1 MIKEDAKVTIIVPVY
16 NVEKYL
22 EKCLESLINQTY
34 KNLEIIV
41 VDDGSSD
48 NSGKICDEFAKRD
61 NRIIVIHQK
70 NGGISIAR
78 NVGLD
83 KMCGSYVTFVDAD
96 DYLDLNAIENFLA
109 ISINEAAD
117 IVCGET
123 VIIFKDKIL
132 RNSNKEKEKYS
143 TELIKE
149 KILSDKLGNHAATKF
164 YKAELWK
171 NIQFPEKLV
180 YEDFYIMPSVCV
192 NANKIVYRCDPLYYY
207 NRINPTSL
215 SSLWNDFNAWH
226 RYSKFKGYCEH
237 LRVAKLLKK
246 QDIVE
251 WAEKKALHEI
261 VKAFCR
267 NYGRPCL
274 ANNDLDEMKAYLL
287 SNIKNIKNLKIKD
300 RFLIWSILNFPF
312 ICKLYG
318 KILYIIF
325 MLKMSINKII
335 SK

>member
-1 MIKEDAKVTIIVPVY
+1 MIKVNAKVTIIVPFY

-22 EKCLESLINQTY
+22 RKCLDSLINQTY

-41 VDDGSSD
+41 VDDGSTD
-48 NSGKICDEFAKRD
+48 NSVKICDEFANRD
-61 NRIIVIHQK
+61 NRITVIRQK

-78 NVGLD
+78 NAGLD
-83 KMCGSYVTFVDAD
+83 KMTGSFVTFVDSD
-96 DYLDLNAIENFLA
+96 DYLEINAVEKFLK
-109 ISINEAAD
+109 ISITEGAD
-117 IVCGET
+117 IVCSET
-123 VIIFKDKIL
+123 IIIFKDRIIH
-132 RNSNKEKEKYS
+132 NSNKENEKYS

-149 KILSDKLGNHAATKF
+149 KILLDKLGNHAATKF

-171 NIQFPEKLV
+171 NIRFPEKLV

-192 NANKIVYRCDPLYYY
+192 NAKKIVYKCEPLYYY
-207 NRINPTSL
+207 NRTNPTSL

-237 LRVAKLLKK
+237 LRIAKLLNKPN
-246 QDIVE
+246 IME

-267 NYGRPCL
+267 NYGKPCL
-274 ANNDLDEMKAYLL
+274 SDNDLNEMKAYLKN
-287 SNIKNIKNLKIKD
+287 NIKSIKQLKIKD
-300 RFLIWSILNFPF
+300 RFLIWSILNCPY
-312 ICKLYG
+312 ICKMYG

-325 MLKMSINKII
+325 KFKMSKNFN
-335 SK
+335 

>member
-1 MIKEDAKVTIIVPVY
+1 MIKANAKVTIIVPVY

-22 EKCLESLINQTY
+22 RKCLDSLINQTY

-41 VDDGSSD
+41 VDDGSTD
-48 NSGKICDEFAKRD
+48 NSVKICDEFANRD
-61 NRIIVIHQK
+61 NRITVIRQK

-78 NVGLD
+78 NAGLD
-83 KMCGSYVTFVDAD
+83 KMTGSYVTFVDSD
-96 DYLDLNAIENFLA
+96 DYLEINAVEKFLK
-109 ISINEAAD
+109 ISITEGAD
-117 IVCGET
+117 IVCSET
-123 VIIFKDKIL
+123 IIIFKDRIVH
-132 RNSNKEKEKYS
+132 NSNKENEKYS

-149 KILSDKLGNHAATKF
+149 KILLDKLGNHAATKF

-171 NIQFPEKLV
+171 NIRFPEKLV

-192 NANKIVYRCDPLYYY
+192 NAKKIVYKCEPLYYY

-237 LRVAKLLKK
+237 LRIAKLLNKPN
-246 QDIVE
+246 IME

-267 NYGRPCL
+267 NYGKPCL
-274 ANNDLDEMKAYLL
+274 SDNDLNEMKAYLKN
-287 SNIKNIKNLKIKD
+287 NIKRIKQLKIKD
-300 RFLIWSILNFPF
+300 RFLIWSILNCPY
-312 ICKLYG
+312 ICKMYG

-325 MLKMSINKII
+325 KFKMSKNFN
-335 SK
+335 

>member
-1 MIKEDAKVTIIVPVY
+1 MMETKAKVTVIVPVY

-22 EKCLESLINQTY
+22 RKCLDSLINQTY

-41 VDDGSSD
+41 VDDGSTD
-48 NSGKICDEFAKRD
+48 NSVKICDEFANRD
-61 NRIIVIHQK
+61 NRITVIRQK

-78 NVGLD
+78 NAGLG
-83 KMCGSYVTFVDAD
+83 KMTGSYVTFVDSD
-96 DYLDLNAIENFLA
+96 DYLEINAVEKFLK
-109 ISINEAAD
+109 ISITEGAD
-117 IVCGET
+117 IVCSET
-123 VIIFKDKIL
+123 IIIFKDRIVH
-132 RNSNKEKEKYS
+132 NSNKENEKYS

-149 KILSDKLGNHAATKF
+149 KILLDKLGNHAATKF

-171 NIQFPEKLV
+171 NIRFPEKLV

-192 NANKIVYRCDPLYYY
+192 NAKKIVYKCEPLYYY

-237 LRVAKLLKK
+237 LRIAKLLNKPN
-246 QDIVE
+246 IME

-267 NYGRPCL
+267 NYGKPCL
-274 ANNDLDEMKAYLL
+274 SDNDLNEMKAYLKN
-287 SNIKNIKNLKIKD
+287 NIKRIKQLKIKD
-300 RFLIWSILNFPF
+300 RFLIWSILNCPY
-312 ICKLYG
+312 ICKMYG

-325 MLKMSINKII
+325 KFKMSKNFN
-335 SK
+335 

>member
-1 MIKEDAKVTIIVPVY
+1 MMETKAKVTVIVPVY

-22 EKCLESLINQTY
+22 RKCLDSLINQTY

-41 VDDGSSD
+41 VDDGSTD
-48 NSGKICDEFAKRD
+48 NSVKICDEFANKD
-61 NRIIVIHQK
+61 NRITVIRQK

-83 KMCGSYVTFVDAD
+83 KMTGSYVIFVDSD
-96 DYLDLNAIENFLA
+96 DYLEINAVEKFLK
-109 ISINEAAD
+109 ISITEGAD
-117 IVCGET
+117 IVCSET
-123 VIIFKDKIL
+123 IIIFKDRIVH
-132 RNSNKEKEKYS
+132 NSNKENEKYS

-149 KILSDKLGNHAATKF
+149 KILLDKLGNHVITKF

-171 NIQFPEKLV
+171 NIRFPEKLV

-192 NANKIVYRCDPLYYY
+192 NAKKIVYKCEPLYYY

-237 LRVAKLLKK
+237 LRIAKLLNKPN
-246 QDIVE
+246 IME

-267 NYGRPCL
+267 NYGKPCL
-274 ANNDLDEMKAYLL
+274 SDNDLNEMKAYLKN
-287 SNIKNIKNLKIKD
+287 NIKSIKQLKIKD
-300 RFLIWSILNFPF
+300 RFLIWSILNCPY
-312 ICKLYG
+312 ICKMYG

-325 MLKMSINKII
+325 KFKMSKNFN
-335 SK
+335 

>member
-1 MIKEDAKVTIIVPVY
+1 MIKANAKVTIIVPVY

-22 EKCLESLINQTY
+22 IKCLDSLINQTY

-41 VDDGSSD
+41 VDDGSTD
-48 NSGKICDEFAKRD
+48 NSVKICDEFSNRD
-61 NRIIVIHQK
+61 NRITVIHQK
-70 NGGISIAR
+70 NAGLSVAR

-83 KMCGSYVTFVDAD
+83 KMTGNYVTFVDSD
-96 DYLDLNAIENFLA
+96 DYLEINAIEKFLK
-109 ISINEAAD
+109 ILINECAD
-117 IVCGET
+117 IILSERIT
-123 VIIFKDKIL
+123 IFKDRIVH
-132 RNSNKEKEKYS
+132 NSNKENEKYN

-149 KILSDKLGNHAATKF
+149 KILLDKLENHVIAKF

-171 NIQFPEKLV
+171 NIRFPEKLV

-192 NANKIVYRCDPLYYY
+192 NAKKIVYKCEPLYYY
-207 NRINPTSL
+207 NRTNPTSL

-237 LRVAKLLKK
+237 LRIAKLLNKPN
-246 QDIVE
+246 IME

-267 NYGRPCL
+267 NYGKPCL
-274 ANNDLDEMKAYLL
+274 SDNDLNEMKAYLKN
-287 SNIKNIKNLKIKD
+287 NIKSIKQLKIKD
-300 RFLIWSILNFPF
+300 RFLIWSILNCPY
-312 ICKLYG
+312 ICKMYG

-325 MLKMSINKII
+325 KFKMSKNFN
-335 SK
+335 

>member
-1 MIKEDAKVTIIVPVY
+1 MIKVNAKVTIIVPFY

-22 EKCLESLINQTY
+22 RKCLDSLINQTY

-41 VDDGSSD
+41 VDDGSTD
-48 NSGKICDEFAKRD
+48 NSVKICDEFANRD
-61 NRIIVIHQK
+61 NRITVIRQK

-78 NVGLD
+78 NAGLD
-83 KMCGSYVTFVDAD
+83 KMTGSYVTFVDSD
-96 DYLDLNAIENFLA
+96 DYLEINAVEKFLK
-109 ISINEAAD
+109 ISITEGAD
-117 IVCGET
+117 IVCSET
-123 VIIFKDKIL
+123 IIIFKDRIVH
-132 RNSNKEKEKYS
+132 NSNKENEKYS

-149 KILSDKLGNHAATKF
+149 KILLDKLGNHAATKF

-171 NIQFPEKLV
+171 NIRFPEKLV

-192 NANKIVYRCDPLYYY
+192 NAKKIVYKCEPLYYY

-237 LRVAKLLKK
+237 LRIAKLLNKPN
-246 QDIVE
+246 IME

-267 NYGRPCL
+267 NYGKPCL
-274 ANNDLDEMKAYLL
+274 SDNDLNEMKAYLKN
-287 SNIKNIKNLKIKD
+287 NIKSIKQLKIKD
-300 RFLIWSILNFPF
+300 RFLIWSILNCPY
-312 ICKLYG
+312 ICKMYG

-325 MLKMSINKII
+325 KFKMSKNFN
-335 SK
+335 

>member
-1 MIKEDAKVTIIVPVY
+1 MIKVNAKVTIIVPFY

-22 EKCLESLINQTY
+22 RKCLDSLINQTY

-41 VDDGSSD
+41 VDDGSTD
-48 NSGKICDEFAKRD
+48 NSVKICDEFANRD
-61 NRIIVIHQK
+61 NRITVIRQK

-78 NVGLD
+78 NAGLD
-83 KMCGSYVTFVDAD
+83 KMTGSYVTFVDSD
-96 DYLDLNAIENFLA
+96 DYLEINAVEKFLK
-109 ISINEAAD
+109 ISITEGAD
-117 IVCGET
+117 IVCSET
-123 VIIFKDKIL
+123 IIIFKDRIVH
-132 RNSNKEKEKYS
+132 NSNKENEKYS

-149 KILSDKLGNHAATKF
+149 KILLDKLGNHAATKF

-171 NIQFPEKLV
+171 NIRFPEKLV

-192 NANKIVYRCDPLYYY
+192 NAKKIVYKCEPLYYY
-207 NRINPTSL
+207 NRTNPTSL

-237 LRVAKLLKK
+237 LRIAKLLNKPN
-246 QDIVE
+246 IME

-267 NYGRPCL
+267 NYGKPCL
-274 ANNDLDEMKAYLL
+274 SDNDLNEMKAYLKN
-287 SNIKNIKNLKIKD
+287 NIKSIKQLKIKD
-300 RFLIWSILNFPF
+300 RFLIWSILNCPY
-312 ICKLYG
+312 ICKMYG

-325 MLKMSINKII
+325 KFKMSKNFN
-335 SK
+335 

>member
-1 MIKEDAKVTIIVPVY
+1 MIKANAKVTIIVSVY

-22 EKCLESLINQTY
+22 RKCLDSLINQTY

-41 VDDGSSD
+41 INDESTDG
-48 NSGKICDEFAKRD
+48 SGKICDEFAVKDSRVL
-61 NRIIVIHQK
+61 VIHQK
-70 NGGISIAR
+70 NSGVSVAR

-83 KMCGSYVTFVDAD
+83 KMTGSYVTFVDSD
-96 DYLDLNAIENFLA
+96 DYLEINAVEKFLK
-109 ISINEAAD
+109 ISITEGAD
-117 IVCGET
+117 IVCSET
-123 VIIFKDKIL
+123 IIIFKDRIVH
-132 RNSNKEKEKYS
+132 NSNKENEKYS

-149 KILSDKLGNHAATKF
+149 KILLDKLGNHAITKF

-171 NIQFPEKLV
+171 NIRFPEKLV

-192 NANKIVYRCDPLYYY
+192 NAKKIVYKCEPLYYY

-237 LRVAKLLKK
+237 LRIAKILNKPY
-246 QDIVE
+246 IIE

-267 NYGRPCL
+267 NYGKPCL
-274 ANNDLDEMKAYLL
+274 SDNDLNEMKAYLKN
-287 SNIKNIKNLKIKD
+287 NIKRIKQLKIKD
-300 RFLIWSILNFPF
+300 RFLIWSILNCPY
-312 ICKLYG
+312 ICKMYG

-325 MLKMSINKII
+325 KFKMSKNFN
-335 SK
+335 

>member
-1 MIKEDAKVTIIVPVY
+1 MIKVNAKVTIIVPFY

-22 EKCLESLINQTY
+22 RKCLDSLINQTY

-41 VDDGSSD
+41 VDDGSTD
-48 NSGKICDEFAKRD
+48 NSVKICDEFANRD
-61 NRIIVIHQK
+61 NRITVIRQK

-78 NVGLD
+78 NAGLD
-83 KMCGSYVTFVDAD
+83 KMTGSYVTFVDSD
-96 DYLDLNAIENFLA
+96 DYLEINAVEKFLK
-109 ISINEAAD
+109 ISITEGAD
-117 IVCGET
+117 IVCSET
-123 VIIFKDKIL
+123 IIIFKDRIVH
-132 RNSNKEKEKYS
+132 NSNKENEKYS

-149 KILSDKLGNHAATKF
+149 KILLDKLGNHAATKF

-171 NIQFPEKLV
+171 NIRFPEKLV

-192 NANKIVYRCDPLYYY
+192 NAKKIVYKCEPLYYY

-237 LRVAKLLKK
+237 LRIAKLLNKPN
-246 QDIVE
+246 IME

-267 NYGRPCL
+267 NYGKPCL
-274 ANNDLDEMKAYLL
+274 SDNDLNEMKAYLKN
-287 SNIKNIKNLKIKD
+287 NIKRIKQLKIKD
-300 RFLIWSILNFPF
+300 IFLIWSILNCPY
-312 ICKLYG
+312 ICKMYG

-325 MLKMSINKII
+325 KFKMSKNFN
-335 SK
+335 

>member
-1 MIKEDAKVTIIVPVY
+1 MMETKAKVTVIVPVY

-22 EKCLESLINQTY
+22 RKCLDSLINQTY

-41 VDDGSSD
+41 VDDGSTD
-48 NSGKICDEFAKRD
+48 NSVKICDEFANRD
-61 NRIIVIHQK
+61 NRITVIRQK

-78 NVGLD
+78 NAGLD
-83 KMCGSYVTFVDAD
+83 KMTGSYVTFVDSD
-96 DYLDLNAIENFLA
+96 DYLEINAVEKFLK
-109 ISINEAAD
+109 ISITEGAD
-117 IVCGET
+117 IVCSET
-123 VIIFKDKIL
+123 IIIFKDRIVH
-132 RNSNKEKEKYS
+132 NSNKENEKYS

-149 KILSDKLGNHAATKF
+149 KILLDKLGNHATTKF

-171 NIQFPEKLV
+171 NIRFPEKLV

-192 NANKIVYRCDPLYYY
+192 NAKKIVYKCEPLYYY
-207 NRINPTSL
+207 NRTNPTSL

-237 LRVAKLLKK
+237 LRIAKLLNKPN
-246 QDIVE
+246 IME

-267 NYGRPCL
+267 NYGKPCL
-274 ANNDLDEMKAYLL
+274 SDNDLNEMKAYLKN
-287 SNIKNIKNLKIKD
+287 NIKRIKQLKIKD
-300 RFLIWSILNFPF
+300 RFLIWSILNCPY
-312 ICKLYG
+312 ICKMYG

-325 MLKMSINKII
+325 KFKMSKNFN
-335 SK
+335 

>member
-1 MIKEDAKVTIIVPVY
+1 MKEMDAKVTIIVPVY
-16 NVEKYL
+16 NVGKYL
-22 EKCLESLINQTY
+22 RKCFESLINQTY

-41 VDDGSSD
+41 VDDGSTD
-48 NSGKICDEFAKRD
+48 NSVKICDEFANRD
-61 NRIIVIHQK
+61 NRITVIRQK
-70 NGGISIAR
+70 NSGISIAR

-83 KMCGSYVTFVDAD
+83 KMTGSYVTFVDSD
-96 DYLDLNAIENFLA
+96 DYLEINAIEKFSNIL
-109 ISINEAAD
+109 INKKAD
-117 IVCGET
+117 IVLGEAK
-123 VIIFKDKIL
+123 ILLKDKIVY
-132 RNSNKEKEKYS
+132 NPTKEAEKYS

-149 KILSDKLGNHAATKF
+149 KILLDKLGNHAITKF

-171 NIQFPEKLV
+171 NIRFPEKLV

-192 NANKIVYRCDPLYYY
+192 NAKKIVYKCEPLYYY

-237 LRVAKLLKK
+237 LRIAKLLNKPN
-246 QDIVE
+246 IME

-267 NYGRPCL
+267 NYGKPCL
-274 ANNDLDEMKAYLL
+274 SDNDLNEMKAYLKN
-287 SNIKNIKNLKIKD
+287 NIKRIKQLKIKD
-300 RFLIWSILNFPF
+300 IFLIWSILNCPY
-312 ICKLYG
+312 ICKMYG

-325 MLKMSINKII
+325 KFKMSKNFN
-335 SK
+335 

>member
-1 MIKEDAKVTIIVPVY
+1 MIEVDAKVTIIVPVY
-16 NVEKYL
+16 NVEEYL
-22 EKCLESLINQTY
+22 EKCLDSLINQTY
-34 KNLEIIV
+34 RNLEIIV

-48 NSGKICDEFAKRD
+48 NSGKICDKFACKDSRV
-61 NRIIVIHQK
+61 ISIHQ
-70 NGGISIAR
+70 NNSGVSVAR

-83 KMCGSYVTFVDAD
+83 RMTGSYVTFVDSD
-96 DYLDLNAIENFLA
+96 DYLTSNAIEMFLN
-109 ISINEAAD
+109 ISLNEAAD

-123 VIIFKDKIL
+123 VIIFKDRIVH
-132 RNSNKEKEKYS
+132 NSNKENEKYA

-149 KILSDKLGNHAATKF
+149 KILLDKLGNHAATKF
-164 YKAELWK
+164 YKAYLWR
-171 NIQFPEKLV
+171 NIRFPEKLV
-180 YEDFYIMPSVCV
+180 YEDFYIMPSVCM
-192 NANKIVYRCDPLYYY
+192 NAKKIVYKCEPLYWY
-207 NRINPTSL
+207 NRMNTS
-215 SSLWNDFNAWH
+215 SQTSLWNDFNAWH

-267 NYGRPCL
+267 NYGKPCL
-274 ANNDLDEMKAYLL
+274 ANDNLNEMKAYLL

-300 RFLIWSILNFPF
+300 RFLICSILNFPF

-325 MLKMSINKII
+325 MLKMSINNK
-335 SK
+335 